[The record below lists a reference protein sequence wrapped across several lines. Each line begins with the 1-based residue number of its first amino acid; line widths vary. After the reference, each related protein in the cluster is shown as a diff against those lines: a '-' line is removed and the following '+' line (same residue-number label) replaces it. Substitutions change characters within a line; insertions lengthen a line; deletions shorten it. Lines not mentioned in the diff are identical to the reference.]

1 MIYVLL
7 FVAFSDGNLDYY
19 QIGGTYPNKVDCDKE
34 RMKASAL
41 LRKGTGLYC
50 VEISRG

>member
-7 FVAFSDGNLDYY
+7 FVALSDGNLDYY
-19 QIGGTYPNKVDCDKE
+19 QVGDTYPNKVDCDKE

-41 LRKGTGLYC
+41 LRQGTGLYC
-50 VEISRG
+50 VEVSRN

>member
-7 FVAFSDGNLDYY
+7 FVALSDGNLDYY
-19 QIGGTYPNKVDCDKE
+19 QVGGTYPNKVDCDKE

-41 LRKGTGLYC
+41 LRQGTGLYC
-50 VEISRG
+50 VEVSRN

>member
-7 FVAFSDGNLDYY
+7 FLALTDGEMRFY
-19 QIGGTYPNKVDCDKE
+19 QVGGTYSNRVDCDKE

-41 LRKGTGLYC
+41 LRPSSGLYC
-50 VEISRG
+50 VEVNRN